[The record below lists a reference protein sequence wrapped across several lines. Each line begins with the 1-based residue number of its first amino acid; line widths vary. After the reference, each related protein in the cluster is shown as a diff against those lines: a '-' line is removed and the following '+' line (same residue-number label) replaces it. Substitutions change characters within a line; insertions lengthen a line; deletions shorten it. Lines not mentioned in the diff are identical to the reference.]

1 MIDRLEEMIRAAGGI
16 VTHNAADREQ
26 IALVHRPKYDD
37 WALPKGKLQPGEDW
51 LVAAKREVE
60 EELQCTVEV
69 GAFAGSLYYLA
80 AGVPKLV
87 LYWHMRLV
95 ALDQFTANDEIDK
108 ITWLSF
114 PDVLDRLSYQSE
126 RGLLKDVWAAL

>member
-1 MIDRLEEMIRAAGGI
+1 MILAAGGI
-16 VTHNAADREQ
+16 VTRAAVDGEQ
-26 IALVHRPKYDD
+26 IVLVHRPKYDD
-37 WALPKGKLQPGEDW
+37 WALPKGKLHPGEGW
-51 LVAAKREVE
+51 LAAARREVE

-69 GAFAGSLYYLA
+69 GSFAGSLYYLA
-80 AGVPKLV
+80 AGIPKMV

-95 ALDQFTANDEIDK
+95 TLDRFTANDEIDK
-108 ITWLSF
+108 ITWLHF